1 MFIHK
6 IKNSPITS
14 NCYIIYRDNKCII
27 VDPGS
32 SSNIEILEFLKL
44 NNLSPEYIFL
54 THEHFDHIWGLNDL
68 KSIFLDLKVISSIEC
83 SNAIICSK
91 KNESEYHSNLNLMY
105 LQKRYLILNM

>member
-1 MFIHK
+1 MFIYK
-6 IKNSPITS
+6 IKNSPIIS
-14 NCYIIYRDNKCII
+14 NCYILYSDSKCII

-68 KSIFLDLKVISSIEC
+68 KSIFLDLEIVTFIVSYNSSI
-83 SNAIICSK
+83 NDSK
-91 KNESEYHSNLNLMY
+91 LRVVTLGMT
-105 LQKRYLILNM
+105 